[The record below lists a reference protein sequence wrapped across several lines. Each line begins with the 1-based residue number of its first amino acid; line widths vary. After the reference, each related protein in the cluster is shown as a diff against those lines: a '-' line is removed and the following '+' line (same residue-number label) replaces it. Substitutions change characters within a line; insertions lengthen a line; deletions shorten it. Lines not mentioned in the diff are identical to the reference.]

1 MLKQAVSFSRQGSG
15 NILKGLAYFAEAGVL
30 VKWMQENSLDHVHVH
45 FANPAAT
52 VAMIGAEYGTV
63 SFSVSVHGPDVFYNV
78 DTALLAEKVIRAKG
92 VRCISHYCRSQLM
105 RLIPHGLWSKL
116 DIVRCGID
124 GERFAPRPDPCNKI
138 PEILCVGRLVPA
150 KGQHILLS
158 ACGILRKRGLDFH
171 LTFVGDGDDRNSLES
186 LAVELEIP
194 GKVTFTGA
202 VGQDQVASYYDRAD
216 LFAIASFAEGVP
228 VVLMEAMAKEI
239 ASLST
244 RITGIPELINH
255 GQNGILT
262 TPSDTCD
269 LADNLQRLLEDRH
282 MRETLGKNGRKQV
295 LEKYDLSANCRE
307 MADFFKK
314 CT

>member
-1 MLKQAVSFSRQGSG
+1 
-15 NILKGLAYFAEAGVL
+15 
-30 VKWMQENSLDHVHVH
+30 
-45 FANPAAT
+45 
-52 VAMIGAEYGTV
+52 
-63 SFSVSVHGPDVFYNV
+63 
-78 DTALLAEKVIRAKG
+78 
-92 VRCISHYCRSQLM
+92 
-105 RLIPHGLWSKL
+105 
-116 DIVRCGID
+116 
-124 GERFAPRPDPCNKI
+124 
-138 PEILCVGRLVPA
+138 VGRLVPA

-186 LAVELEIP
+186 LAAALEIP

-202 VGQDQVASYYDRAD
+202 VGQNQVASYYDRAD

-239 ASLST
+239 ASIST

-307 MADFFKK
+307 MADFFKR